1 MPYVTRSLR
10 AVVLALGAGSV
21 LFACAPTVKVEAPDE
36 PITINLNV
44 NISHEVRVKID
55 RDLESAIDN
64 KAGIF

>member
-1 MPYVTRSLR
+1 MTYRLR
-10 AVVLALGAGSV
+10 TFQGALLALCAGSA

-64 KAGIF
+64 KSGIF